1 MSLFIMTPSEA
12 RASIIECFEA
22 GLVPSLESSPGVGK
36 SSLIHQIAADFQLYV
51 IDLRLSMCAPEDL
64 MGLPSREGKKSVF
77 SPFAMFPIRGDAIP
91 KGYKGWI
98 LFLDEFTSATK
109 AVQAAAYK
117 VVLDRMVGQ
126 EYLHESV
133 FIACAGNKMTDGAI
147 VTEMGTAMQSRLV
160 HIQINPSFP
169 EFIKYANQQLFDYR
183 VIGYLESQPS
193 KLHEFDP
200 DHNDKT
206 FACPRTWEFAS
217 KLIKG
222 KSFEQVNLPLLAGT
236 ISEGAAVAF
245 HAFLKEYEYL
255 PKIEEIIADPQTAPV
270 PDRTSTQ
277 YATASMLLEYCTKT
291 NFGKL
296 ATYMKRFS
304 ADFQVVFFR
313 GVVARD
319 KTMERNPEYVSSIQH
334 LTRFLND
341 NNAAL
346 AA

>member
-1 MSLFIMTPSEA
+1 MSLFIMTPGEA
-12 RASIIECFEA
+12 RASVIECFEA

-36 SSLIHQIAADFQLYV
+36 SSIIHQIAADFQLYV
-51 IDLRLSMCAPEDL
+51 IDLRLSMCVPEDF
-64 MGLPSREGKKSVF
+64 MGLPSRVGKKSVF
-77 SPFAMFPIRGDAIP
+77 SPFAMFPLRGDPIP
-91 KGYKGWI
+91 KGYRGWI

-117 VVLDRMVGQ
+117 VVLDRMAGQ
-126 EYLHESV
+126 EHLHDDV
-133 FIACAGNKMTDGAI
+133 FIVCAGNKSTDGAI
-147 VTEMGTAMQSRLV
+147 VTDMGTAMQSRLV
-160 HIQINPSFP
+160 HLQIEPSFP
-169 EFIKYANQQLFDYR
+169 EFIKHANEKLFDYR
-183 VIGYLESQPS
+183 VIGYLESQPG

-222 KSFEQVNLPLLAGT
+222 KSFEQINLPLLAGT
-236 ISEGAAVAF
+236 ISEGAAVSF

-255 PKIEEIIADPQTAPV
+255 PKIEEIIANPQSAPV

-277 YATASMLLEYCTKT
+277 YATASMLLEYFTKG
-291 NFGKL
+291 NFNEL

-313 GVVARD
+313 GIASRD
-319 KTMERNPEYVSSIQH
+319 KTMARNPEYATHIQH

-341 NNAAL
+341 DNAAL